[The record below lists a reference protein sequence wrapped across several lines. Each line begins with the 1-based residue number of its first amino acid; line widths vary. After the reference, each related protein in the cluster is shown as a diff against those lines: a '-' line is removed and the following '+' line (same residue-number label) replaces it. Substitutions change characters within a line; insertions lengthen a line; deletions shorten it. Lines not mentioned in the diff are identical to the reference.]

1 MAVSNEE
8 REAMNRLLKIMSG
21 EKPAPSSYNSGSL
34 NENTEVELA
43 GPGAVTRKD
52 VDAMANILN
61 KLQTVSSTSMIS
73 ESTRSSELTEA
84 IETSR
89 DANSVK
95 VGKYQIMIHEDQKR
109 LAGKQYYSIYHSA
122 TRDVIAND
130 ISLYETA
137 LAAIRLLNNGKY
149 ANSVEVRRLFEH
161 DDSYTAHKV
170 DAILYKR
177 RLKNGVDPVK
187 QDIYE
192 SRYQASVDKA
202 MVAKR
207 QIKAISDGR

>member
-1 MAVSNEE
+1 MTVSNEE
-8 REAMNRLLKIMSG
+8 RNAMSRLLKIMSG
-21 EKPAPSSYNSGSL
+21 EKSAPASYNSNKI
-34 NENTEVELA
+34 NESAEVELA
-43 GPGAVTRKD
+43 GPGSVTRKD
-52 VDAMANILN
+52 IDAMANILT
-61 KLQTVSSTSMIS
+61 KLQTISSVPMIS
-73 ESTRSSELTEA
+73 ESTHSSELTEA

-109 LAGKQYYSIYHSA
+109 LAGKQYYSIYHSV

-149 ANSVEVRRLFEH
+149 ANSVEIRRLFEH
-161 DDSYTAHKV
+161 DDSYTSHKV

-177 RLKNGVDPVK
+177 RLKNGIDPIK

-192 SRYQASVDKA
+192 SRYQASIDKA
-202 MVAKR
+202 MIAKR